1 MRPDLRHALVVTL
14 LAAGSALLAAAA
26 IDWLAYVFARVDHI
40 AYEGR
45 LSDDS
50 MFRYRSHW
58 NDPLTTIAGRAVP
71 VCAVFGLL
79 SSIGAGVLARR
90 RRAASVLLT
99 LAATCAALAVA
110 AAAWATREFD
120 TAAVYSSFKV
130 QLGQAIHRMEH
141 VGDVS
146 WRLLAVQQLGVI
158 ALTLLIPALA
168 LASIRVAVRRGA
180 PRPTAWLTAAALA
193 LPITV
198 VTAAITVLWR
208 THGQFT
214 AIGHDRWV
222 DLIQA
227 ARPLPIVAAA
237 LVALIAAFTLRRPTR
252 SLLPRLGLALA
263 LLALGATAVVATQPH
278 RRTIDTLYPLRDP
291 GAEPLHRTH
300 EPWTLAAPLAGHC
313 TRTAYPRYTARVYLD
328 ETDAVVLSIDGR
340 IAVFGD
346 EPALTG
352 MLGALT
358 TDIPVLLDPPSP
370 IALLVERRVPIAALA
385 QLLSRLPSTERS
397 PLLVIGT
404 FLQPMPSADG
414 PLLAAN
420 LCVIGQIELSALASD
435 RLAEGAT
442 WGALVDDPTL
452 MFPVITK

>member
-14 LAAGSALLAAAA
+14 LAAGSALLAIAA
-26 IDWLAYVFARVDHI
+26 IDWLAYVFARVDHLD
-40 AYEGR
+40 YEGR
-45 LSDDS
+45 LYDDS
-50 MFRYRSHW
+50 MFRHRSDW
-58 NDPLTTIAGRAVP
+58 NSPLTTLAGRALP

-79 SSIGAGVLARR
+79 TSIGAGVLARR
-90 RRAASVLLT
+90 RRAASVLLA

-110 AAAWATREFD
+110 ATAWATLESD
-120 TAAVYSSFKV
+120 TAEVFSSFKV

-146 WRLLAVQQLGVI
+146 WRLLAVQQLGVV

-180 PRPTAWLTAAALA
+180 PRPTAWLTAAAVA

-198 VTAAITVLWR
+198 ATAAITVLWR
-208 THGQFT
+208 THGQFA

-222 DLIQA
+222 DLIQTV
-227 ARPLPIVAAA
+227 RPLPIVAAA
-237 LVALIAAFTLRRPTR
+237 LVALIAAFTRSRAR
-252 SLLPRLGLALA
+252 SLLPRLGLALG

-300 EPWTLAAPLAGHC
+300 EPWTLAAPLAGRC
-313 TRTAYPRYTARVYLD
+313 TKTDYPRYTARVYLD
-328 ETDAVVLSIDGR
+328 ETDAVVLSIHGR

-352 MLGALT
+352 MLAALT
-358 TDIPVLLDPPSP
+358 ADIPVLLEPPSP
-370 IALLVERRVPIAALA
+370 IALHVERRVPIATLA

-435 RLAEGAT
+435 RLAAGAT

-452 MFPVITK
+452 MSPVITK